1 MSLSSPLY
9 EQVEHDLARQI
20 FAGRLAPGS
29 TLMTED
35 ELCAV
40 YDVSRITVRRAVEE
54 LVRKRLLQRKRGV
67 GTFVL
72 DQNEQLKAVTLTGYI
87 EDVLPSSRFKL
98 LKSDQA
104 PLPASVQEVIPARYN
119 KPCPRF
125 VSVNHI
131 DGKPFSYGQFF
142 FFDEVAHH
150 ISEKDFLRS
159 EPPIRLIETRSDQR
173 VSRALQHIHPDVASP
188 EVARNLGVEPG
199 APLLRITRVYFG
211 VSNNPLECVEAHY
224 HPERYQF
231 TVELL
236 PRSSAQ
242 PRIPKSSSVSSNARP
257 RKTRVRSSRKA

>member
-1 MSLSSPLY
+1 MSINVPLY
-9 EQVEHDLARQI
+9 EQVERDLARQI
-20 FAGRLAPGS
+20 FEGRLTPGS

-35 ELCAV
+35 ELCAL

-72 DQNEQLKAVTLTGYI
+72 DPKEQLKAVTLTGYI

-98 LKSDQA
+98 LRSDEA
-104 PLPASVQEVIPARYN
+104 DLPASVQEVIPARYN

-173 VSRALQHIHPDVASP
+173 VSRAIQHIHPDVASA
-188 EVARNLGVEPG
+188 EIARNLGVPQG
-199 APLLRITRVYFG
+199 RPLLRITRVYFG
-211 VSNNPLECVEAHY
+211 ISNNPLECVEAHY

-242 PRIPKSSSVSSNARP
+242 PRTSTSVPTKERP
-257 RKTRVRSSRKA
+257 RKKRVRPHRKA